1 MQRQQEEAIVELKS
15 KLDEQSQVKDEL
27 TRMNEFTPNVSF
39 NKDSFG
45 QLRFNEY
52 SNKDLYKSQILAG
65 TQPSELIELCGF
77 SLKNKW
83 TLLYRGTRDG
93 FGAGDFHSKCDD
105 HKNTL
110 TILKAKETSFVFG
123 GFTSINWES
132 SGGWKSDPNAF
143 LFSLTNKD
151 NQPCK
156 MRQINTNES
165 IICHPSC
172 GPTFGGGHDLHI
184 CDSAN
189 TTVGSYSMLGYS
201 YQNPQ
206 PSQGQSFLGFM

>member
-1 MQRQQEEAIVELKS
+1 
-15 KLDEQSQVKDEL
+15 
-27 TRMNEFTPNVSF
+27 
-39 NKDSFG
+39 
-45 QLRFNEY
+45 
-52 SNKDLYKSQILAG
+52 
-65 TQPSELIELCGF
+65 LCEF
-77 SLKNKW
+77 SLSDKW

-156 MRQINTNES
+156 MRQINTNYS
-165 IICHPSC
+165 IVCFSDY
-172 GPTFGGGHDLHI
+172 GPTFGSSHDLFI
-184 CDSAN
+184 CNSAN
-189 TTVGSYSMLGYS
+189 TTASSHSILGNTYEH
-201 YQNPQ
+201 PK
-206 PSQGQSFLGFM
+206 PSQGDSYLVGSDEFLLSEIEVYEKE